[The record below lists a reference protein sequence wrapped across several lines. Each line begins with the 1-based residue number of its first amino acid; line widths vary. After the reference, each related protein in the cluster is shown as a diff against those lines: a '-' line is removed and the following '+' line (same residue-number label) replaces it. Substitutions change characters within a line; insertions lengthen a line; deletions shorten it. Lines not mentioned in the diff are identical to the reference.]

1 MNSIYAIIVTYNR
14 KDLLAFCLDCVSQ
27 QTKPPSNIIVVDN
40 ASTDG
45 TSKFLESTQKKYAI
59 PVTVLH
65 LPTNVGGA
73 GGFRAGIKHAIQ
85 LQASEVWLMDDDGFP
100 SQNCLELLS
109 CAKKIY
115 GWRSA
120 SPIQVQI
127 DKPDI
132 LSFPVPLGP
141 NHPVATTTK
150 DSQKHTLISGFAN
163 LFNGMLADCDLFEE
177 IGLPN
182 PDYFIRGDEEDI
194 LYKLQRAAIPFG
206 TYTIA
211 IFYHP
216 TDHHERHLICNG
228 IIHIRDSDHPF
239 KNYYL
244 YRNKIKLLRLRGK
257 SWKLAIEFVKYS
269 LYYFV
274 YKRFDLKGYS
284 LWLKATFDGVLN
296 KKGASY

>member
-14 KDLLAFCLDCVSQ
+14 KDLLARCLDCVSQ
-27 QTKPPSNIIVVDN
+27 QTTPPSNIIVADN

-45 TSKFLESTQKKYAI
+45 TSEFLENIRNRYAI

-65 LPTNVGGA
+65 LPSNVGGA
-73 GGFRAGIKHAIQ
+73 GGFRAGIEHAIQ
-85 LQASEVWLMDDDGFP
+85 LQAREVWLMDDDGFP
-100 SQNCLELLS
+100 SPDCLELLS
-109 CAKKIY
+109 FAKKTY
-115 GWRSA
+115 GWQSA

-127 DKPDI
+127 DKPDL

-141 NHPVATTTK
+141 NHPVVTTTK
-150 DSQKHTLISGFAN
+150 DLQKHTLISGFAN
-163 LFNGMLADCDLFEE
+163 LFNGMLSNCDLFEN

-182 PDYFIRGDEEDI
+182 PDYFIRGDEEDM
-194 LYKLQRAAIPFG
+194 LYKLQMAAIPFG
-206 TYTIA
+206 TYTSA

-216 TDHHERHLICNG
+216 TDQHERHLICNG
-228 IIHIRDSDHPF
+228 IIPIRDANHPL

-244 YRNKIKLLRLRGK
+244 YRNRIKLLRLRGK
-257 SWKLAIEFVKYS
+257 LWKFGIECIKYT

-274 YKRFDLKGYS
+274 YKKFDLNGYL
-284 LWLKATFDGVLN
+284 LWLRATLDGVLN